1 MKRIDDW
8 VARNLDP
15 TEMGIIARDGLD
27 VCEVTWNL
35 VSNSK
40 QVCKTYEDH
49 AVHIWMMLDDKA
61 EQYSLRPLQILDEY
75 GMKQEGWPCSHEG
88 FAQVAILWAIEQ
100 VCKEKCPDWA
110 NSTFMANRL
119 RGAA

>member
-15 TEMGIIARDGLD
+15 TEMAVIARDGLD

-35 VSNSK
+35 VNNSK
-40 QVCKTYEDH
+40 LVCKTYEDH

-61 EQYSLRPLQILDEY
+61 EQFSSRPLVILDEY
-75 GMKQEGWPCSHEG
+75 GMKQDGWPCSHEG
-88 FAQVAILWAIEQ
+88 FAQVSLLWAIEQ
-100 VCKEKCPDWA
+100 VCKEKCPDWV
-110 NSTFMANRL
+110 NSTLMANRL
-119 RGAA
+119 RGVA